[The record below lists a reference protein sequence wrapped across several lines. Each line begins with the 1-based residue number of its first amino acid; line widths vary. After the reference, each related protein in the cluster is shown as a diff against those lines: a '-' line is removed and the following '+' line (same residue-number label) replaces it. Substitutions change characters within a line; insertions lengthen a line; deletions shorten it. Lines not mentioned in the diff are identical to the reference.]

1 MLQLKETTDTLQS
14 RLENTEAK
22 LRAVELDHSM
32 DIDTAL
38 VKLEEV
44 KNHPRSC
51 VTTTDFIIINDK
63 ICKMILMVLPYVKTG
78 TDL

>member
-32 DIDTAL
+32 HIDTAL

-44 KNHPRSC
+44 
-51 VTTTDFIIINDK
+51 
-63 ICKMILMVLPYVKTG
+63 
-78 TDL
+78 

>member
-44 KNHPRSC
+44 RNHPRSC
-51 VTTTDFIIINDK
+51 VTIINDK
-63 ICKMILMVLPYVKTG
+63 IGKMILMVLPVC
-78 TDL
+78 